1 MEYFIYMTNNCNLC
15 CEYCSVLLDCEES
28 NMPLEPT
35 YSWQKLRQF
44 IINTQEGTFDQEAV
58 IYFFGGEPSL
68 RYQNI
73 IELINTLGNKLDNID
88 IKYVLHTNGLL
99 LNKIPTN
106 ISDNLHLVMH
116 SLNYEK
122 FPFYNLKNSYF
133 SKVMDGLFHFRSV
146 SNAEVIA
153 RLTITEKTSLYA
165 EVVQVAHFYDFV
177 YWQIENCAEF
187 RDFREF
193 YATYTYEI
201 KLLFDYW
208 VGYLRQGIVI
218 NLVPFLAVIK
228 FMFEHDRDDSL
239 FSCGYGRGMVY
250 VQTNGMCFAC
260 SDNVGSQIHKIGS
273 LDQGIKMPKP
283 TLMDIKCSNCSYRSL
298 CMGRCGR
305 MHKEFT
311 NSHIEEYCTLNQFM
325 FDLFIKNKS
334 ELEEIYNQSNIL
346 KTRLKSDALEYTEF
360 TP

>member
-122 FPFYNLKNSYF
+122 FPFYNPESVNFVTNCFPNIAYFRCLLLVFIVQNCVPNGWKNNA
-133 SKVMDGLFHFRSV
+133 V
-146 SNAEVIA
+146 S
-153 RLTITEKTSLYA
+153 
-165 EVVQVAHFYDFV
+165 
-177 YWQIENCAEF
+177 
-187 RDFREF
+187 
-193 YATYTYEI
+193 
-201 KLLFDYW
+201 
-208 VGYLRQGIVI
+208 
-218 NLVPFLAVIK
+218 
-228 FMFEHDRDDSL
+228 
-239 FSCGYGRGMVY
+239 
-250 VQTNGMCFAC
+250 
-260 SDNVGSQIHKIGS
+260 
-273 LDQGIKMPKP
+273 
-283 TLMDIKCSNCSYRSL
+283 
-298 CMGRCGR
+298 
-305 MHKEFT
+305 
-311 NSHIEEYCTLNQFM
+311 
-325 FDLFIKNKS
+325 
-334 ELEEIYNQSNIL
+334 
-346 KTRLKSDALEYTEF
+346 
-360 TP
+360 